1 MGPKEIGAHLRACR
15 EEFLLSVQDVSE
27 RLHIRP
33 RYLTAIEE
41 ARFDVMPAPVYARGY
56 LATYAEFLGLD
67 AARVVQQCFA
77 PPPAAPTASE
87 AKPVAPLA
95 APEAKEEV
103 HAAPAKSAPRPAVYT
118 PKPLPQTLE
127 TLKAERSRWQWPLVA
142 LALAAIGVFSVMKAQ
157 APATTETKEPVAS
170 VAEVPENLLA
180 GMRSMVMPTP
190 QNLDCL
196 GGDLLL
202 SCLFASKEMVDLNAL
217 LAPHDPVAIDMIAV
231 NEALAKAYDEE
242 AGHD

>member
-1 MGPKEIGAHLRACR
+1 MSPKEIGAHLRACR

-33 RYLTAIEE
+33 RYLTALEE
-41 ARFDVMPAPVYARGY
+41 ARFDDMPAPVYARGY

-87 AKPVAPLA
+87 AKPVAP
-95 APEAKEEV
+95 EAKEEV
-103 HAAPAKSAPRPAVYT
+103 KRAEAAPRPAAYT

-127 TLKAERSRWQWPLVA
+127 TLKAERPRWHWPLAA
-142 LALAAIGVFSVMKAQ
+142 LALVGIAAFSVLRAEKTPDAVREE
-157 APATTETKEPVAS
+157 PAAR

-180 GMRSMVMPTP
+180 SVRSMVMPTG
-190 QNLDCL
+190 QNIDCL

-202 SCLFASKEMVDLNAL
+202 SCLFAQRDQRDFEAL
-217 LAPHDPVAIDMIAV
+217 LATHEPVAIDMIAV
-231 NEALAKAYDEE
+231 NEALAAAYDEE
-242 AGHD
+242 AADD